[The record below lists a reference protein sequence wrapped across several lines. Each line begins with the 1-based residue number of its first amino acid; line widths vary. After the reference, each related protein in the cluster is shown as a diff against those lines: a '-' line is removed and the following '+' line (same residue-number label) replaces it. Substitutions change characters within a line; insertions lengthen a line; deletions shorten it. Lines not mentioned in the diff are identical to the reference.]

1 MENFTNPQQANGDNG
16 RTVAVLSY
24 FTFVGWIIGLILHTS
39 NKTSLGAFHQRQML
53 GLMLLVVIIYILG
66 YPLIHIAYGSLLIS
80 ILNLG
85 LLVFWL
91 MGVVSAINGKE
102 KALPIVGD
110 YFQKWFSGFGL

>member
-1 MENFTNPQQANGDNG
+1 MEQFNTPQQVNGDNG

-24 FTFVGWIIGLILHTS
+24 FTFVGWIIALILHTS

-66 YPLIHIAYGSLLIS
+66 YPLVHVAYGSLVVS
-80 ILNLG
+80 VLNLG

-91 MGVVSAINGKE
+91 MGVISAVGGKQ
-102 KALPIVGD
+102 KPIPLVGD
-110 YFQKWFSGFGL
+110 YFQKWFAGFGL